1 METVT
6 NLGKRGPKRP
16 RMSKVVLSRMGIP
29 ETLHTFDLEELNDQ
43 GIEER
48 KKVIDYVK
56 KYINNLDFAFDNN
69 VGLFFFG
76 ANGVGKSTL
85 ASLIIREAY
94 RWRYRCKR
102 CTFTDYVNELSKTW
116 EAPKIGH
123 WGEDDAESLFYHN
136 YKAVDFLVIE
146 ELGKENLND
155 MMIRSLEDLLRYR
168 EERGLPTIIC
178 SNLDT
183 KLLEDRY
190 GASVFSLLV
199 GNFQPIKVV
208 GEDLRQQI
216 NKNLLEF

>member
-1 METVT
+1 METE
-6 NLGKRGPKRP
+6 NLLGKRGPKRP
-16 RMSKVVLSRMGIP
+16 RMSKVVLTRMGIP
-29 ETLHTFDLEELNDQ
+29 EKLHDFDLADLNDQ
-43 GIEER
+43 DLPER
-48 KKVIDYVK
+48 RKVIDYVI

-69 VGLFFFG
+69 VGLYLYG
-76 ANGVGKSTL
+76 ANGVGKSTM

-94 RWRYRCKR
+94 RWRYKCKR
-102 CTFTDYVNELSKTW
+102 CTFVEYINELSKTW

-123 WGEDDAESLFYHN
+123 WGEDDAESLFYLN

-199 GNFQPIKVV
+199 GNFQPIQVV
-208 GEDLRQQI
+208 GEDLRFQI
-216 NKNLLEF
+216 AKTLLEF